1 MKRIIAVLVLAVV
14 LLAGCATPEPTATPV
29 PTHTPQPTL
38 TPTPTPTTGQVK
50 GALVDK
56 SAGQAVAAKVNLV
69 PVEVHDDGSIT
80 YSTELLKE
88 RAMIVDAPS
97 GVFLFE
103 GVKPGHYFITVNMGG
118 GLPRDLVDDQ
128 GSRILC
134 RVEAGQVIDLGEV
147 TVEK

>member
-1 MKRIIAVLVLAVV
+1 MKRIIALLVLAVV

-56 SAGQAVAAKVNLV
+56 STGQEVAAKVNLV
-69 PVEVHDDGSIT
+69 PVEVRDDGSIA

-88 RAMIVDAPS
+88 RTMIVDAPS

-103 GVKPGHYFITVNMGG
+103 GAKPGHYLITVNIGG

-128 GSRILC
+128 GAALLVQ
-134 RVEAGQVIDLGEV
+134 VEAGQVVDLGEV
-147 TVEK
+147 MVEK